1 MKNNRMKD
9 KIKKMGTN
17 KDLEFLMKG
26 WGNPENTEAL
36 SKEYGEKQIIQ
47 DVSFEAQKG
56 KIYGFLGPN
65 GVGKSTTMNMI
76 TGYLPMSGGKVMID
90 GTDIT
95 ESPVKAKRN
104 IGYLPEIPPL
114 YNDMTVAKYLGFM
127 FDLKRVRLP
136 KWEHI
141 TEICEMVKL
150 MDVGDRII
158 KHLSKGYRQRV
169 GFAQALLGYPP
180 VLILDEPTVGLDPAQ
195 IIEMRSLIRE
205 LGKKHTII
213 LSSHVLSEIEA
224 VCDKIIIIDH
234 GKIAAQGKISELTG
248 SGKGTRMIRIQA
260 EGREQSIYSVL
271 KNIDSVV
278 NVFKKG
284 EVEKGCYEF
293 AVESRT
299 DIRRVLYRAVS
310 KADFTILL
318 MQPQGHTLEETYLDI
333 ISGRDI

>member
-1 MKNNRMKD
+1 MIEVKNLTKHYGKHTALDDISFR
-9 KIKKMGTN
+9 
-17 KDLEFLMKG
+17 LEKG
-26 WGNPENTEAL
+26 DIL
-36 SKEYGEKQIIQ
+36 
-47 DVSFEAQKG
+47 
-56 KIYGFLGPN
+56 GFLGPN
-65 GVGKSTTMNMI
+65 GAGKSTTMNII
-76 TGYLPMSGGKVMID
+76 TGYISGDSGDVLID
-90 GTDIT
+90 GRNILDDPTG
-95 ESPVKAKRN
+95 AKKN
-104 IGYLPEIPPL
+104 IGYLPEMPPL

>member
-1 MKNNRMKD
+1 MIEVKNLTKHYGKHTALDDISFR
-9 KIKKMGTN
+9 
-17 KDLEFLMKG
+17 LEKG
-26 WGNPENTEAL
+26 DIL
-36 SKEYGEKQIIQ
+36 
-47 DVSFEAQKG
+47 
-56 KIYGFLGPN
+56 GFLGPN
-65 GVGKSTTMNMI
+65 GAGKSTTMNII
-76 TGYLPMSGGKVMID
+76 TGYISGDSGDALID
-90 GTDIT
+90 GRNILDDPTG
-95 ESPVKAKRN
+95 AKKN

>member
-1 MKNNRMKD
+1 MIQVIEVKNLTKHYGKHTALDDISFR
-9 KIKKMGTN
+9 
-17 KDLEFLMKG
+17 LEKG
-26 WGNPENTEAL
+26 DIL
-36 SKEYGEKQIIQ
+36 
-47 DVSFEAQKG
+47 
-56 KIYGFLGPN
+56 GFLGPN
-65 GVGKSTTMNMI
+65 GAGKSTTMNII
-76 TGYLPMSGGKVMID
+76 TGYISGDSGDVLID
-90 GTDIT
+90 GRNILDDPTG
-95 ESPVKAKRN
+95 AKKN
-104 IGYLPEIPPL
+104 IGYLPEMPPL

>member
-1 MKNNRMKD
+1 MIEVKNLTKHYGKHTALDDISFR
-9 KIKKMGTN
+9 
-17 KDLEFLMKG
+17 LEKG
-26 WGNPENTEAL
+26 DIL
-36 SKEYGEKQIIQ
+36 
-47 DVSFEAQKG
+47 
-56 KIYGFLGPN
+56 GFLGPN
-65 GVGKSTTMNMI
+65 GAGKSTTMNII
-76 TGYLPMSGGKVMID
+76 TGYISGDSGDVLID
-90 GTDIT
+90 GRNILDDPTG
-95 ESPVKAKRN
+95 AKKN

-180 VLILDEPTVGLDPAQ
+180 VLIRDEPTVGLDPAQ

>member
-1 MKNNRMKD
+1 MIEVKNLTKHYGKHTALDNISFR
-9 KIKKMGTN
+9 
-17 KDLEFLMKG
+17 LEKG
-26 WGNPENTEAL
+26 DIL
-36 SKEYGEKQIIQ
+36 
-47 DVSFEAQKG
+47 
-56 KIYGFLGPN
+56 GFLGPN
-65 GVGKSTTMNMI
+65 GAGKSTTMNII
-76 TGYLPMSGGKVMID
+76 TGYMSGDSGDVLID
-90 GTDIT
+90 GRNILDDPTG
-95 ESPVKAKRN
+95 AKKN

>member
-1 MKNNRMKD
+1 MIEVKNLTKHYGKHTALDDISFR
-9 KIKKMGTN
+9 
-17 KDLEFLMKG
+17 LEKG
-26 WGNPENTEAL
+26 DIL
-36 SKEYGEKQIIQ
+36 
-47 DVSFEAQKG
+47 
-56 KIYGFLGPN
+56 GFLGPN
-65 GVGKSTTMNMI
+65 GAGKSTTMNII
-76 TGYLPMSGGKVMID
+76 TGYISGDSGDVLID
-90 GTDIT
+90 GRNILDDPTG
-95 ESPVKAKRN
+95 AKKN

-278 NVFKKG
+278 NVLKKG

>member
-1 MKNNRMKD
+1 MIEVKNLTKHYGKHTALDDISFR
-9 KIKKMGTN
+9 
-17 KDLEFLMKG
+17 LEKG
-26 WGNPENTEAL
+26 DIL
-36 SKEYGEKQIIQ
+36 
-47 DVSFEAQKG
+47 
-56 KIYGFLGPN
+56 GFLGPN
-65 GVGKSTTMNMI
+65 GAGKSTTMNII
-76 TGYLPMSGGKVMID
+76 TGYISGDSGDVLID
-90 GTDIT
+90 GRNILDDPTG
-95 ESPVKAKRN
+95 AKKN

-114 YNDMTVAKYLGFM
+114 YNDITVAKYLGFM

>member
-1 MKNNRMKD
+1 MIEVKNLTKHYGKHTALDDISFR
-9 KIKKMGTN
+9 
-17 KDLEFLMKG
+17 LEKG
-26 WGNPENTEAL
+26 
-36 SKEYGEKQIIQ
+36 
-47 DVSFEAQKG
+47 
-56 KIYGFLGPN
+56 
-65 GVGKSTTMNMI
+65 
-76 TGYLPMSGGKVMID
+76 
-90 GTDIT
+90 DI
-95 ESPVKAKRN
+95 
-104 IGYLPEIPPL
+104 
-114 YNDMTVAKYLGFM
+114 NDMTVAKYLGFM

-136 KWEHI
+136 KWEHS

-234 GKIAAQGKISELTG
+234 GKIASQGKISELTG